1 MAFSPGSVRSLL
13 RDERVPAAAAA
24 SGVALGELLH
34 LVGHG
39 DVGDALWGVVTAA
52 LLVPLGWSTLRSL
65 LRRDVGVDAVAL
77 VSMTGALAFR
87 EFLVGALIGLMMS
100 GGAALEA
107 YASKRAR
114 RELTALVERAPRVAH
129 RRVGDTLEVIP
140 VEDVVPG
147 DTLVVRPGEVIPVD
161 GAIVSA
167 EAIIDESALTGEPL
181 PVTVQAGGQAH
192 SGTANAGEAFE
203 LRATRSA
210 ADSAYAALVKLVR
223 EAETQRAPFVRMA
236 DRYAAVFLPVTTVV
250 AGIAWGVSGDSLRA
264 LAVFVVATPC
274 PLILGAPIALISGVS
289 RAARLG
295 IIVKGGG
302 VIEQLGQTRSVLF
315 DKTGTLTLGH
325 PGIESVVSSGGFE
338 PDELLRL
345 AASLDQVSA
354 HALAE
359 ALVHGAQARGL
370 ALSFPEQPEEQ
381 LGQGVAGV
389 VEGRRITVGSA
400 GWLQERGIDAQ
411 ATHALADRLDTE
423 SGAGRAKILVGI
435 DGELAGA
442 IVMADHARAD
452 AAGLTDRLRAVGVRH
467 VAMVTGDRQAAA
479 NEVGRELGVDRVH
492 AEQSPEQKLEVVRAL
507 QADPA
512 MRAVVMVGDGINDA
526 PALATAD
533 VGIAMGS
540 LGATVSS
547 ETANAVIVVDRIDR
561 IVDAISIGRRSL
573 FIARQSVLVGMGLSF
588 VAMAFA
594 AVGLLHPIGGAL
606 LQEVIDVA
614 VILNALRALRA

>member
-1 MAFSPGSVRSLL
+1 MAFTPGKLRSLL

-24 SGVALGELLH
+24 SGVALGEILH

-87 EFLVGALIGLMMS
+87 EYLVGALIGLMMS

-129 RRVGDTLEVIP
+129 RRVGDTLEVIL

-161 GAIVSA
+161 GAIISA

-181 PVTVQAGGQAH
+181 PVTVHAGGQAH

-236 DRYAAVFLPVTTVV
+236 DKYAAVFLPVTTVV

-325 PGIESVVSSGGFE
+325 PEVENVVGLDGLD
-338 PDELLRL
+338 PNELLRL

-370 ALSFPEQPEEQ
+370 ALSFPEHPEER
-381 LGQGVAGV
+381 LGQGVEGL
-389 VEGRRITVGSA
+389 VEGHRITVGSA
-400 GWLQERGIDAQ
+400 LWLQERGIDGQ
-411 ATHALADRLDTE
+411 AAHALADRLDTE
-423 SGAGRAKILVGI
+423 SGAGRAKILVGV

-452 AAGLTDRLRAVGVRH
+452 AAGLTDRLRAVGVRY

-479 NEVGRELGVDRVH
+479 NEVGRELGVDQVY

-507 QADPA
+507 QSDPA

>member
-1 MAFSPGSVRSLL
+1 MAFTPSSVRSLL

-77 VSMTGALAFR
+77 VSMSGALAFR
-87 EFLVGALIGLMMS
+87 EYLVGALIGLMMS

-302 VIEQLGQTRSVLF
+302 VIEQLGQARSVLF

-325 PGIESVVSSGGFE
+325 PGIESVVSSGELE

-370 ALSFPEQPEEQ
+370 ALSFPEHPEEQ

-400 GWLQERGIDAQ
+400 GWLQERGIDGQ
-411 ATHALADRLDTE
+411 AAHALAERLDTE

>member
-39 DVGDALWGVVTAA
+39 DVGDVLWGVVTAA

-77 VSMTGALAFR
+77 VSMSGALAFR
-87 EFLVGALIGLMMS
+87 EYLVGALIGLMMS

-129 RRVGDTLEVIP
+129 RRIGDTLEVIP
-140 VEDVVPG
+140 VEDVAPG
-147 DTLVVRPGEVIPVD
+147 DTIVVRPGEVIPVD

-354 HALAE
+354 HTLAE

-435 DGELAGA
+435 NGELAGA

>member
-236 DRYAAVFLPVTTVV
+236 DKYAAVFLPVTTVV

-325 PGIESVVSSGGFE
+325 PGIESVVSSGAFE

-400 GWLQERGIDAQ
+400 SWLQERGIDGQ
-411 ATHALADRLDTE
+411 AAHALAERLDTE

>member
-77 VSMTGALAFR
+77 VSMSGALAFR
-87 EFLVGALIGLMMS
+87 EYLVGALIGLMMS

-129 RRVGDTLEVIP
+129 RRIGDTLEVIP
-140 VEDVVPG
+140 VEDVAPG
-147 DTLVVRPGEVIPVD
+147 DTIVVRPGEVIPVD

-435 DGELAGA
+435 NGELAGA

-540 LGATVSS
+540 
-547 ETANAVIVVDRIDR
+547 
-561 IVDAISIGRRSL
+561 
-573 FIARQSVLVGMGLSF
+573 
-588 VAMAFA
+588 
-594 AVGLLHPIGGAL
+594 
-606 LQEVIDVA
+606 
-614 VILNALRALRA
+614 

>member
-1 MAFSPGSVRSLL
+1 MAFTPSSVRSLL

-77 VSMTGALAFR
+77 VSMSGALAFR
-87 EFLVGALIGLMMS
+87 EYLVGALIGLMMS

-129 RRVGDTLEVIP
+129 RRIGDTLEVIP
-140 VEDVVPG
+140 VEDVAPG
-147 DTLVVRPGEVIPVD
+147 DTIVVRPGEVIPVD

>member
-77 VSMTGALAFR
+77 VSMSGALAFR
-87 EFLVGALIGLMMS
+87 EYLVGALIGLMMS

-129 RRVGDTLEVIP
+129 RRIGDTLEVIP

-147 DTLVVRPGEVIPVD
+147 DTIVVRPGEVIPVD

-435 DGELAGA
+435 NGELAGA